1 MGNTVV
7 KNKTTGENIN
17 ISNAKKASIKVGNE
31 ITNKNGKKYTIVEC
45 NKKSYT
51 NSFKNMGK
59 GIGESMGKM
68 GTSMKESTVKLAQSA
83 KESVGTS
90 MTLGKTTKSA
100 NVKKNSIKI
109 TKTDIEN
116 VENLFKSNNKL
127 DIILKFSK
135 DIISTLNNP
144 GAKSYLLSDIISRIN
159 TDRKSMDI
167 NKKFVEIYRQYNT
180 VDSILKKKPN
190 VQRIGNK
197 PTNNKTKNKIL
208 NYIL

>member
-7 KNKTTGENIN
+7 KTKAGNNITSKFNKNKLAN
-17 ISNAKKASIKVGNE
+17 IKVGNT
-31 ITNKNGKKYTIVEC
+31 ITNKNSTNYKIVEC

-51 NSFKNMGK
+51 NMVKNMGSNMVK
-59 GIGESMGKM
+59 RTGNLAQSA
-68 GTSMKESTVKLAQSA
+68 KESAAKLAQSA
-83 KESVGTS
+83 KESTGTS
-90 MTLGKTTKSA
+90 MTWGKTTKSA

-109 TKTDIEN
+109 TTTDIEN

-144 GAKSYLLSDIISRIN
+144 SAKSYLLSDIISRIN
-159 TDRKSMDI
+159 TDRKSMNI

-180 VDSILKKKPN
+180 VDSILKKNLMCKELAIN
-190 VQRIGNK
+190 
-197 PTNNKTKNKIL
+197 L
-208 NYIL
+208 